1 MEFRFEPIGFVKS
14 GGGTYPQEAPR
25 QAAFASNEGVIEL
38 LPGRNFEQALED
50 LAGFE
55 RIWLVFVFDRNR
67 NWKPKVLPPD
77 GSSRKRGVFA
87 TRSPHRPNPVGLSAV
102 ELLRIEGR
110 SVHIR
115 NFDLLDGTP
124 ILDIKPYIP
133 EADAFPASRSGWRGE
148 AAQTL
153 REVQFT
159 PKRPELPNGFSL
171 TAAPT
176 WPMRPAYSSAR
187 ACPIRNGSG
196 WSGSTNGAPCS
207 PSAPGGSSSKRRRRP
222 ASSRSRPATRPGSC
236 GRKRRTRTATKHS
249 TAFIRRAVFPNR
261 LETGPEAISSLKE
274 QILEHAEIFV
284 DGAFPF
290 HKTFGGGDDEQ
301 RPAAAPAPLRGRR
314 RERIEPVTPRE
325 HHKPGNVKR
334 L

>member
-87 TRSPHRPNPVGLSAV
+87 TRSPHRPNPVGLPAV

-133 EADAFPASRSGWRGE
+133 EADAFPASRSGS
-148 AAQTL
+148 
-153 REVQFT
+153 
-159 PKRPELPNGFSL
+159 K
-171 TAAPT
+171 PT
-176 WPMRPAYSSAR
+176 
-187 ACPIRNGSG
+187 
-196 WSGSTNGAPCS
+196 
-207 PSAPGGSSSKRRRRP
+207 
-222 ASSRSRPATRPGSC
+222 
-236 GRKRRTRTATKHS
+236 
-249 TAFIRRAVFPNR
+249 
-261 LETGPEAISSLKE
+261 
-274 QILEHAEIFV
+274 
-284 DGAFPF
+284 
-290 HKTFGGGDDEQ
+290 
-301 RPAAAPAPLRGRR
+301 
-314 RERIEPVTPRE
+314 
-325 HHKPGNVKR
+325 
-334 L
+334 

>member
-153 REVQFT
+153 REVLFT
-159 PKRPELPNGFSL
+159 PEAAGAAEWILAHGGPDLANAARVQLGTRMPDPERQRLVRVDERRAMLAFRTWRFLFETAETPRVLAIASGYTAGELRPEAPDPYGDKALHRLYQKSGF
-171 TAAPT
+171 PK
-176 WPMRPAYSSAR
+176 
-187 ACPIRNGSG
+187 
-196 WSGSTNGAPCS
+196 
-207 PSAPGGSSSKRRRRP
+207 PS
-222 ASSRSRPATRPGSC
+222 
-236 GRKRRTRTATKHS
+236 
-249 TAFIRRAVFPNR
+249 
-261 LETGPEAISSLKE
+261 
-274 QILEHAEIFV
+274 
-284 DGAFPF
+284 
-290 HKTFGGGDDEQ
+290 
-301 RPAAAPAPLRGRR
+301 
-314 RERIEPVTPRE
+314 
-325 HHKPGNVKR
+325 
-334 L
+334 